1 MREPEVPDEQNAHAV
16 DTSAAGA
23 APSGADAGGEPV
35 VDIPVFE
42 APAVELEAVTVEFDD
57 FTPVVDASA
66 AIERGKTTAI
76 MGLSGSGKSTLLKAA
91 AGLIPAAA
99 GRVTILGVQVRPM
112 SDGDMLELRRQV
124 GFVFQE
130 GALWQNMSIY
140 RNIELPLEHQEPE
153 LTRQQRRDR
162 IAAALAGFRFARDL
176 SLRPAILSSGE
187 AKVISFVRATVTR
200 PEVIFLDEPTTF
212 VDRSNRAR
220 MVERLRALKRDE
232 RTLIIV
238 THNSKIAAQL
248 ADRVLVMADGTILEH
263 GTLQEVAATDDE
275 RVREVLH
282 EVLGDAIAYDE
293 DLLSLLGSAEPT

>member
-1 MREPEVPDEQNAHAV
+1 MGEPDVSDEQSEHAV
-16 DTSAAGA
+16 DTTANAA
-23 APSGADAGGEPV
+23 APDDAVEQ
-35 VDIPVFE
+35 PVFE
-42 APAVELEAVTVEFDD
+42 IPGFETPAVELESVTVEFDD
-57 FTPVVDASA
+57 FIPVADASA

-76 MGLSGSGKSTLLKAA
+76 MGLSGSGKSTLLKVA

-99 GRVTILGVQVRPM
+99 GRVTILGVPIRPM
-112 SDGDMLELRRQV
+112 SDGEMIELRRQV

-176 SLRPAILSSGE
+176 SLRPSILSSGE
-187 AKVISFVRATVTR
+187 AKVISFVRATVTK
-200 PEVIFLDEPTTF
+200 PELIFLDEPTTF
-212 VDRSNRAR
+212 VDRSNQTR
-220 MVERLRALKRDE
+220 MVERLRALKRDG
-232 RTLIIV
+232 RTLVIV

-248 ADRVLVMADGTILEH
+248 ADRVLVMADGAILGH
-263 GTLQEVAATDDE
+263 GTLQQVAATDDE

-293 DLLSLLGSAEPT
+293 DLLSLLGSAEPI